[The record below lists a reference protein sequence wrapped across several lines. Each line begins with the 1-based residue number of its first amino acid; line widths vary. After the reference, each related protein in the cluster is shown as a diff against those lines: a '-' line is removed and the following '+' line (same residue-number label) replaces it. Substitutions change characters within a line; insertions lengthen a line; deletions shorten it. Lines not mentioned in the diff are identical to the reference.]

1 MPDDVQNASTA
12 LAADIA
18 GSGATASDILALS
31 TAIVAGSQAYLQS
44 VLNRRIGILQG
55 VMNTGALP
63 PNFTVNDL
71 AITWNEVQTASQ
83 FLETAQAFDYNL
95 AVLNGPEA
103 VNVPASKLQSWA
115 NALVTSALAYEALLI
130 SSLPA

>member
-1 MPDDVQNASTA
+1 MPDAVQNASTT

-18 GSGATASDILALS
+18 GSGPVAADVLALS
-31 TAIVAGSQAYLQS
+31 AAIVAGSETYLQS

-63 PNFTVNDL
+63 PDYTVNDL
-71 AITWNEVQTASQ
+71 ALSWNEVQTAAQ
-83 FLETAQAFDYNL
+83 FQESAQTFDYGL
-95 AVLNGPEA
+95 AALNGPEA
-103 VNVPASKLQSWA
+103 VNVTPTRLLNWA
-115 NALVTSALAYEALLI
+115 NALVTNALAYEALLG